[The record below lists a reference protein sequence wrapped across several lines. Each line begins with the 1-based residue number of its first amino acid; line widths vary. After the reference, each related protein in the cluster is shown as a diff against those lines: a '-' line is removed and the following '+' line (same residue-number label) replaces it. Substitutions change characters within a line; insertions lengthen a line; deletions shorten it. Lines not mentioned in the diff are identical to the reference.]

1 MLNGVLAGYP
11 VVDVKVELYDGSYHD
26 VDSSEMAFKI
36 AGSMG
41 VQAGVKKAGPVILE
55 PIMNLEVVTPE
66 EFMGDIIGDLSARRG
81 RVESMEDRFGA
92 KVVKAFV
99 PLAELFGY
107 TTDIRSMTQGRAA
120 STMELDHYADVPNNV
135 AEAIIAKNGKA

>member
-1 MLNGVLAGYP
+1 MTLTP
-11 VVDVKVELYDGSYHD
+11 QKWP
-26 VDSSEMAFKI
+26 FKI

-41 VQAGVKKAGPVILE
+41 VRLVLKKAGPVILE

-81 RVESMEDRFGA
+81 RVESMDDRFGA
-92 KVVKAFV
+92 KVIKAFV

-120 STMELDHYADVPNNV
+120 STMELDHYADVPKQRRRSHHRQKRQSKLYRSYPALVN
-135 AEAIIAKNGKA
+135 KC